1 MQGRQMEKINC
12 SEKEIAHAYA
22 IPLRTLKRL
31 RKEQKI
37 GKDICFTAPHN
48 HQVIYN
54 IANFEVWF
62 KENKQTAIWTLNKQM
77 KAVVQ
82 SLKDNGWWPDKRKK
96 NGGDKWFKAQ
106 QTFKLNKH
114 AAELESKGYAEHYQK
129 PNKVDVALADVF
141 EEEHK
146 Q

>member
-62 KENKQTAIWTLNKQM
+62 EENKQTAIWTLNKQM

-82 SLKDNGWWPDKRKK
+82 SLKDNGWWPDKRKRMVVI
-96 NGGDKWFKAQ
+96 NG
-106 QTFKLNKH
+106 
-114 AAELESKGYAEHYQK
+114 
-129 PNKVDVALADVF
+129 
-141 EEEHK
+141 
-146 Q
+146 